1 MQASHATAVPTA
13 EALAD
18 SRRVDQSPDDSNPS
32 ILGHPNLEADLAD
45 AWPGP
50 QLPGPPPSTLRG

>member
-18 SRRVDQSPDDSNPS
+18 GRRVDRSPDDSNPL

-45 AWPGP
+45 AAGGAETRCPH
-50 QLPGPPPSTLRG
+50 